1 MTFAPMVIPPE
12 LTRRQRLWAWLRTYA
27 TPLQALTGLTLAV
40 APILP
45 GGYSFAGTWLYTVA
59 EARDFGSGWGY
70 AIGGSALALAGFA
83 IARKRDQR
91 REGRG
96 SSGVRIFFFAVTFV
110 GAFGAINLYDP
121 VTWIT
126 GVHQ

>member
-1 MTFAPMVIPPE
+1 MVIPPE

-27 TPLQALTGLTLAV
+27 TPLQTLTGLTLAV

-45 GGYSFAGTWLYTVA
+45 GGNSFAGTWLYTVG
-59 EARDFGSGWGY
+59 EARGFGAGWAY
-70 AIGGSALALAGFA
+70 ALGGGALALAGFG

-96 SSGVRIFFFAVTFV
+96 SSGARIFFFAVTFV